1 MIALQINAMD
11 ATYNSPSIHLEQ
23 PSILNFW
30 SIDVELWVILHK
42 KSWKFQ
48 VLQRE
53 TKKFCYVMFGK
64 EAQDSCS
71 FQLRVEPI
79 HRGRSWKLL
88 LRRVKMEEQVLSSPL
103 LW

>member
-11 ATYNSPSIHLEQ
+11 ATYNSPSICVFF
-23 PSILNFW
+23 LNFW

-53 TKKFCYVMFGK
+53 TEKFCYVMFGK

-79 HRGRSWKLL
+79 VGEVS
-88 LRRVKMEEQVLSSPL
+88 
-103 LW
+103 